1 MLYLLYLRNG
11 FIKKFPLDKKR
22 ILVGRSKKCD
32 FFLDESFVSKE
43 HAEITV
49 HAHWLDIKDMGSTNG
64 TFTEAGE
71 IKEARVDMN
80 QWFRIGY
87 LKFFLKE
94 GNAEEF
100 VLSGKIQ
107 PLFSRISSAMADKEK
122 TTEALNILYTE
133 TLVEM
138 LQIGFSLQSYGN
150 LFQHAGELLKETLQK
165 GCLLLVSIREKM
177 FRIESQWNYLKKYT
191 ADFNRIIKTK
201 GIFQEVFKNKR
212 SDGSYYFCSF
222 PVHLMHQTQV
232 LVYIK
237 ETSVSTDV
245 MDFLESLALEIS
257 VIHSLIEHDLSPQP
271 GKKVEKAPEI
281 ITKNTKMLN
290 LLSQS
295 KKIAASNLFV
305 LIEGETGSGKE
316 LIARFIHYHSKRNAG
331 NFIALNCAAIPENLM
346 EVELFGHE
354 KGAFTDAVAQR
365 RGKLE
370 LASRGTLVLDEIG
383 DMPLNL
389 QAKLLRTIQEG
400 QFYRVGG
407 NQPIKVDLRI
417 ICLTNKNVKEL
428 MRKKIFRED
437 LYYRIAH
444 VTLNVPPL
452 RERKE
457 DIVPLVNHFMEVFS
471 NDTGV
476 IVKGFSHRAIKVM
489 ETYNWPGNIREFQ
502 NEMLKILNLA
512 ETNDIIDI
520 DMLKSEIVTFY
531 ETNIPENWTPEMEK
545 SQLMMLLEK
554 YKWNKSLVAKDLNIS
569 RTTLYEKLKKHG
581 ID

>member
-1 MLYLLYLRNG
+1 M
-11 FIKKFPLDKKR
+11 DKKR
-22 ILVGRSKKCD
+22 ILLGRSKKCD

-49 HAHWLDIKDMGSTNG
+49 HSHWLDIKDMGSTNG
-64 TFTEAGE
+64 TFTEKGE
-71 IKEARVDMN
+71 IQEARLDMN

-107 PLFSRISSAMADKEK
+107 PLFSRISNAMADKEK

-138 LQIGFSLQSYGN
+138 LQIGFSLQGYGN
-150 LFQHAGELLKETLQK
+150 LFQHAEELLKFTLK
-165 GCLLLVSIREKM
+165 TGCLLLLSKREKM
-177 FRIESQWNYLKKYT
+177 SRIESQWNYLKKYT

-201 GIFQEVFKNKR
+201 GLFQEVFKNKR
-212 SDGSYYFCSF
+212 SNSSYYSCSF
-222 PVHLMHQTQV
+222 PVHLTHQTQV
-232 LVYIK
+232 LVYVT
-237 ETSVSTDV
+237 ETPVSTDV
-245 MDFLESLALEIS
+245 MDFLEALALEIS
-257 VIHSLIEHDLSPQP
+257 VIHSLIEHNQSSQP

-281 ITKNTKMLN
+281 ITVNAKMLN

-316 LIARFIHYHSKRNAG
+316 LIARFIHYHSKRSPG

-346 EVELFGHE
+346 EVDLFGHE
-354 KGAFTDAVAQR
+354 KGAFTDAVTQR
-365 RGKLE
+365 KGKLE
-370 LASRGTLVLDEIG
+370 LASGGTLVLDEIG

-428 MRKKIFRED
+428 MQKKIFRED

-444 VTLNVPPL
+444 VSLNIPPL

-471 NDTGV
+471 NETGV
-476 IVKGFSHRAIKVM
+476 IIKGFSDRAIKVM
-489 ETYNWPGNIREFQ
+489 ETYNWPGNVREFQ

-520 DMLKSEIVTFY
+520 DMLKSEIVAFY
-531 ETNIPENWTPEMEK
+531 EANNPENWAPEMEK

-554 YKWNKSLVAKDLNIS
+554 HKWNKSLVAKELNIS
-569 RTTLYEKLKKHG
+569 RTTLYEKIKKHG
-581 ID
+581 IG

>member
-1 MLYLLYLRNG
+1 M
-11 FIKKFPLDKKR
+11 DKKR
-22 ILVGRSKKCD
+22 ILLGRSKKCD

-49 HAHWLDIKDMGSTNG
+49 HSHWLDIKDMGSTNG
-64 TFTEAGE
+64 TFTEKGE
-71 IKEARVDMN
+71 VQEARIDMN

-107 PLFSRISSAMADKEK
+107 PLFNRISNAMADKEK

-150 LFQHAGELLKETLQK
+150 LFQHAGELLKDTLKK
-165 GCLLLVSIREKM
+165 GGLLLVSKREKV

-201 GIFQEVFKNKR
+201 GLFQEVFKNKR
-212 SDGSYYFCSF
+212 SDSSYYFCSF
-222 PVHLMHQTQV
+222 PVHLAHQTQA
-232 LVYIK
+232 LVYVT
-237 ETSVSTDV
+237 ETPISTDV
-245 MDFLESLALEIS
+245 MDFLEALALEIS
-257 VIHSLIEHDLSPQP
+257 VIHSLIEHDQSSQP
-271 GKKVEKAPEI
+271 GKKVEKAPKI
-281 ITKNTKMLN
+281 ITVNAKMLN
-290 LLSQS
+290 LLSQC
-295 KKIAASNLFV
+295 KKIANSNLFV

-316 LIARFIHYHSKRNAG
+316 LIARFIHCYSKRSTG

-365 RGKLE
+365 KGKLE
-370 LASRGTLVLDEIG
+370 LASGGTLVLDEIG

-407 NQPIKVDLRI
+407 NQPIKVGLRI

-428 MRKKIFRED
+428 MQTKIFRED

-444 VTLNVPPL
+444 VSLNVPPL

-457 DIVPLVNHFMEVFS
+457 DIVPLVNHFLEVFS
-471 NDTGV
+471 NETGV
-476 IVKGFSHRAIKVM
+476 IVKGFSHRAIKIM

-531 ETNIPENWTPEMEK
+531 ETNNPENWTPEMEK
-545 SQLMMLLEK
+545 SQLMMLLGK
-554 YKWNKSLVAKDLNIS
+554 HKWNKSLVAKDLKIS

>member
-1 MLYLLYLRNG
+1 M
-11 FIKKFPLDKKR
+11 DKKR

-49 HAHWLDIKDMGSTNG
+49 YSHWLDLKDLGSTNG

-71 IKEARVDMN
+71 IQEARIDMN

-107 PLFSRISSAMADKEK
+107 PLFSRISNAMADKEK

-150 LFQHAGELLKETLQK
+150 LFQHAGELLKDTLQK
-165 GCLLLVSIREKM
+165 GCLLLASKREKM

-201 GIFQEVFKNKR
+201 GLFQEVFKNR
-212 SDGSYYFCSF
+212 RDNSSYYFCSF
-222 PVHLMHQTQV
+222 PVHLRHQTQV
-232 LVYIK
+232 LVYIT
-237 ETSVSTDV
+237 ETQVSTDV
-245 MDFLESLALEIS
+245 MDFLEALALEIS
-257 VIHSLIEHDLSPQP
+257 VIHSLIENDQSPQP
-271 GKKVEKAPEI
+271 GRKVEKTPEI
-281 ITKNTKMLN
+281 ITKNPGMLN

-316 LIARFIHYHSKRNAG
+316 LIARFIHYHSKRSTG

-365 RGKLE
+365 KGKLE
-370 LASRGTLVLDEIG
+370 LASGGTLVLDEIG

-428 MRKKIFRED
+428 MQKKIFRED

-444 VTLNVPPL
+444 VSLHVPPL
-452 RERKE
+452 KERKE

-471 NDTGV
+471 NETGV
-476 IVKGFSHRAIKVM
+476 IIKGFSSRAIKVM

-520 DMLKSEIVTFY
+520 DMLKSEIVNFY
-531 ETNIPENWTPEMEK
+531 EANNPENWTPEMEK
-545 SQLMMLLEK
+545 NQLMMLLEK
-554 YKWNKSLVAKDLNIS
+554 FKWNKSLVAKELNIS

-581 ID
+581 IA

>member
-1 MLYLLYLRNG
+1 
-11 FIKKFPLDKKR
+11 LDKKR

-49 HAHWLDIKDMGSTNG
+49 YSHWLDLKDLGSTNG

-71 IKEARVDMN
+71 IQEARIDMN

-107 PLFSRISSAMADKEK
+107 PLFSRISNAMADKEK

-150 LFQHAGELLKETLQK
+150 LFQHAGELLKDTLQK
-165 GCLLLVSIREKM
+165 GCLLLASKREKM

-201 GIFQEVFKNKR
+201 GLFQEVFKNR
-212 SDGSYYFCSF
+212 RDNSSYYFCSF
-222 PVHLMHQTQV
+222 PVHLRHQTQV
-232 LVYIK
+232 LVYIT
-237 ETSVSTDV
+237 ETQVSTDV
-245 MDFLESLALEIS
+245 MDFLEALALEIS
-257 VIHSLIEHDLSPQP
+257 VIHSLIENDQSPQP
-271 GKKVEKAPEI
+271 GRKVEKTPEI
-281 ITKNTKMLN
+281 ITKNPGMLN

-316 LIARFIHYHSKRNAG
+316 LIARFIHYHSKRSTG

-365 RGKLE
+365 KGKLE
-370 LASRGTLVLDEIG
+370 LASGGTLVLDEIG

-428 MRKKIFRED
+428 MQKKIFRED

-444 VTLNVPPL
+444 VSLHVPPL
-452 RERKE
+452 KERKE

-471 NDTGV
+471 NETGV
-476 IVKGFSHRAIKVM
+476 IIKGFSSRAIKVM

-520 DMLKSEIVTFY
+520 DMLKSEIVNFY
-531 ETNIPENWTPEMEK
+531 EANNPENWTPEMEK
-545 SQLMMLLEK
+545 NQLMMLLEK
-554 YKWNKSLVAKDLNIS
+554 FKWNKSLVAKELNIS

-581 ID
+581 IA